1 MRNSF
6 YSSPFHVSILYL
18 VTFRM
23 LMIVRGNKEL
33 KRGNV
38 SKREIFSF

>member
-6 YSSPFHVSILYL
+6 YSSPFHVSILCL

-23 LMIVRGNKEL
+23 LMIVLGNKEL
-33 KRGNV
+33 KRV